1 MITGLLSGK
10 NARVRT
16 DWDGKTYE
24 CLIHVRKD
32 DSTTPTEPEPTEPEP
47 TEPEPTEPE
56 PTEPEPTEPEPTE
69 PEHVHDWKLN
79 KALSG
84 SETTGDVSIDV
95 GEWFNLR
102 ILCKDKDCTENAPVT
117 WTASREGVVKI
128 EGMKITGVKAGSNT
142 TLSAEWEGETYS
154 CIIRVRKQTN
164 DKPIISLPM

>member
-1 MITGLLSGK
+1 MLSGK

-47 TEPEPTEPE
+47 TEPE
-56 PTEPEPTEPEPTE
+56 
-69 PEHVHDWKLN
+69 HVHDWKLN
-79 KALSG
+79 KASSG

-95 GEWFNLR
+95 GETFTLR
-102 ILCKDKDCTENAPVT
+102 ILCKDKDCTENAPIT
-117 WTASREGVVKI
+117 WTPSKEGVVKI
-128 EGMKITGVKAGSNT
+128 DGMKITGVKAGYNT

-154 CIIRVRKQTN
+154 CIIRVRKNTN
-164 DKPIISLPM
+164 DAPIIEMPF